1 MQMYLLPRRKVGNA
15 NVKRSLAMQI
25 NVNFMVITLA
35 SPAARCNKRQT
46 EQDQDQTQPTS
57 DPCHLLLHKQ
67 QVVRAKKN
75 EEGKAEA
82 KSQLNVY

>member
-25 NVNFMVITLA
+25 NVNFMVTTLA
-35 SPAARCNKRQT
+35 SPPARCNERQN
-46 EQDQDQTQPTS
+46 EQDQAQPTS
-57 DPCHLLLHKQ
+57 NPCHLLLHKQ
-67 QVVRAKKN
+67 QVVREEKK
-75 EEGKAEA
+75 EEGKAET